1 MSKINGPRLWID
13 YFRDRVCTAMT
24 PDWVNF
30 SIEVLS
36 YEVCSQP
43 VSMHFARR
51 ARRIT
56 TICSILDPG
65 NAHLSQI
72 LIPLSCNWLRSGT
85 LRASNLEKAANERSN
100 TTAMV
105 LNLLVIVVAKLVQT
119 YPCKRFSKDAVG
131 ACTANSTALRYL
143 RQWTRHCRAFS
154 SVAGLGCVPGARA
167 QTWYRKG
174 L

>member
-1 MSKINGPRLWID
+1 MSKINGSRLWID
-13 YFRDRVCTAMT
+13 HFRGRICTVT
-24 PDWVNF
+24 VSDSVVFCNRDIDVVFYGLDPH
-30 SIEVLS
+30 
-36 YEVCSQP
+36 P

-56 TICSILDPG
+56 TICSILEPG

-105 LNLLVIVVAKLVQT
+105 L
-119 YPCKRFSKDAVG
+119 
-131 ACTANSTALRYL
+131 
-143 RQWTRHCRAFS
+143 
-154 SVAGLGCVPGARA
+154 
-167 QTWYRKG
+167 
-174 L
+174 